1 MVRQKRIVCDLF
13 FLVSSIIGAAAVSE
27 CLLRLINPQ
36 ETLSALASSDLE
48 RFAIKNDGHPTEEAI
63 GLAGERIW
71 DWLKPRLVADLP

>member
-1 MVRQKRIVCDLF
+1 MVGFYSARYGGGIYDWLKPIAMAEGVPFLDLQ
-13 FLVSSIIGAAAVSE
+13 G
-27 CLLRLINPQ
+27 P
-36 ETLSALASSDLE
+36 LSALASSDLE